1 MKKLCF
7 LNSVRRGGR
16 LAAALLFC
24 LSACGA
30 GTVLAGGGAVVTS
43 SPLGTSSLN
52 WVKPNQ
58 KAEMPALQELV
69 GTPSAKEA
77 APSAPIQNLDT
88 AEEDLF
94 LTDETET
101 AEPIQ
106 PAIPALESIKQVR
119 LLENPAEKPSVSPSP
134 IKLAMATEE
143 GPSAERAQ
151 NEKRLQ
157 NIYADE
163 CPDPHK
169 MASILDMSYKVTIS
183 PGELPQSCP
192 IPDELYVRKIPTPIV
207 FTWKASALCHK
218 PLYFEDVQLERYGHG
233 ICPLLQP
240 ALSGVRFWVTIPFL
254 PYLMGTYP
262 PTECVYDLGYY
273 RPGSCAPNMIQPCPI
288 SLRGGLIE
296 AGAIVGAAYAI
307 P

>member
-1 MKKLCF
+1 MKTMHL
-7 LNSVRRGGR
+7 LNRNRRGGR

-30 GTVLAGGGAVVTS
+30 SAVMAGGGAVVTS
-43 SPLGTSSLN
+43 SPLGTSTLS

-58 KAEMPALQELV
+58 QTSLPALQEL
-69 GTPSAKEA
+69 TESAA
-77 APSAPIQNLDT
+77 AEEPAPVQNLESASDG
-88 AEEDLF
+88 LF
-94 LTDETET
+94 LTEENE
-101 AEPIQ
+101 AVEAIE

-119 LLENPAEKPSVSPSP
+119 LLENPSEEAKPSPAP
-134 IKLAMATEE
+134 IKLALATEN
-143 GPSAERAQ
+143 GPSPERAR
-151 NEKRLQ
+151 NEKRLE

-163 CPDPHK
+163 CPDPHN
-169 MASILDMSYKVTIS
+169 MASILDMSYKVVIS

-192 IPDELYVRKIPTPIV
+192 IPDEPYVRKIPTPIV